1 MNPLGKSDH
10 YVLSIRSNFNI
21 FNKTFGEQYNY
32 SKGDYAN
39 LCNFVDI
46 DWTQRLA
53 QCDDDVEAIWSL
65 FKNHLL
71 EGIDQNIPKVSRFY
85 DWRKPSWKCP
95 LSDNIRAK
103 IKNKH
108 NLWKQYVE
116 TRSEACLRKYRKSRL
131 IHKAEQNEVAKAAKT
146 NPKIFWTYVMNK
158 TSIKST
164 IGDIKTHVNNEDV
177 IISNDDEKASAFCK
191 YFSSVFTVEEDV
203 EDAKQQSSIIV
214 ILLEIEFNEYSIYK
228 ALDKLNI
235 Y

>member
-1 MNPLGKSDH
+1 VQSPTRCRGSNEPSILDLVLTDDDFINEIDYLNPLGKSDH

-39 LCNFVDI
+39 LCNFMDI

-103 IKNKH
+103 IKSKH
-108 NLWKQYVE
+108 KLWK
-116 TRSEACLRKYRKSRL
+116 
-131 IHKAEQNEVAKAAKT
+131 
-146 NPKIFWTYVMNK
+146 
-158 TSIKST
+158 
-164 IGDIKTHVNNEDV
+164 
-177 IISNDDEKASAFCK
+177 
-191 YFSSVFTVEEDV
+191 
-203 EDAKQQSSIIV
+203 
-214 ILLEIEFNEYSIYK
+214 
-228 ALDKLNI
+228 
-235 Y
+235 